1 MADKTADPTV
11 QSEDGCDQIPVEPA
25 AIDDLWEQVAEA
37 LVDSDASEEL
47 TAVDLVIGAGE
58 PQRVGRFRFF
68 LDGQR

>member
-37 LVDSDASEEL
+37 LVDSDASE
-47 TAVDLVIGAGE
+47 
-58 PQRVGRFRFF
+58 
-68 LDGQR
+68 